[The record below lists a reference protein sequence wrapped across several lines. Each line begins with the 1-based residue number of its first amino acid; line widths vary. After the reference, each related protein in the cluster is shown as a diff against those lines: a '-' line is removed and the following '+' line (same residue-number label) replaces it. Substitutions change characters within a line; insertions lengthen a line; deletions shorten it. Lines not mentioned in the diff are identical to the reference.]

1 MSSENLVEP
10 CPQGEIG
17 VRGLPDAQL
26 ACGDNPPRE
35 RQSQGGMQEEE
46 VGDNGSLAH
55 NNKIQ
60 EVTEPSEGVGQPQEG
75 PETGLRA
82 NQRTSAARRSG
93 EDGGPGVCLEEQ
105 CLSGSRRRPSPRG
118 VVLLPYPERERD
130 RRTEEPRG
138 LGPFFF
144 FGGGNGASIV
154 TSYCESRG
162 WQRIYDKTREDFKL
176 KWCEIKSPVTYYNF
190 KEGEQLLYQIP
201 NNKVLTTKIGLLSSL
216 REYDRVSSKVNHG
229 RGLRR
234 LKIDEF
240 FPNTFRMDMRDEREA
255 FFAQQEGMC
264 DEETSV
270 WICKPTGLNQGRGI
284 FLLRSQED
292 ISAFRLKL
300 QNIAESQCNRTLPF
314 RLPQARI
321 VQQYVQNPLLLKG
334 RKFDVRSYFL
344 IACTSPYMAF
354 FRHGY
359 VRLTCDLYD
368 PNSPNLSS
376 HLTNQ
381 YMQKKN
387 PLYSVLKEET
397 VWSMDRFNTYVNDKL
412 SVAKGLPKDWVL
424 GAFAKRMQQIMIQC
438 FFAVKAKLD
447 RKLGYFD
454 LIGCDFMI
462 DDDFKVWLLEMNC
475 NPALHTNCE
484 VLKEVIPSTV
494 VETLDLTL
502 EIFNKCRCG
511 LKLLPLASQRDF
523 VLLYDGETAP
533 VPVLSHRSKT
543 AVRLRAQRPKS
554 ASTQMPFTT
563 SRTQKAES
571 VASVSREKSVSENTF
586 FPVSMMAVL
595 EPLTGIDATQTSVAD
610 HPSPVTTHNDPS
622 LQAGPNRLTGPAGV
636 LRPHPTHKPSPR
648 PPKPAQARVELRL
661 SKCTWQG
668 RSGNSEHRK
677 PPDLLWVKSTFMS
690 LSTPAM
696 TEGSRLSVRC
706 LRASKACHPD
716 QEQPFCYS
724 LRPTQ
729 FRLAQPGTSGP
740 VWTDKQD
747 KEGGQEGEGGQEPGV
762 DTQSAAKE
770 EKEDKE
776 HREQL

>member
-10 CPQGEIG
+10 CPQGETG
-17 VRGLPDAQL
+17 VRGLPEAQL
-26 ACGDNPPRE
+26 ACGDNTPPE
-35 RQSQGGMQEEE
+35 RQSQRGTQEEE
-46 VGDNGSLAH
+46 VGDSGSLAD

-60 EVTEPSEGVGQPQEG
+60 EVTSEPSEGVGQLQEDPQ
-75 PETGLRA
+75 TGLRG
-82 NQRTSAARRSG
+82 NQGTSAARRSG

-105 CLSGSRRRPSPRG
+105 CFSGSRRRSSPRG

-138 LGPFFF
+138 PRSFFF

-190 KEGEQLLYQIP
+190 REGEQLLYQIP

-216 REYDRVSSKVNHG
+216 REYDRFSSKVNHG

-234 LKIDEF
+234 LKIEEF
-240 FPNTFRMDMRDEREA
+240 FPTTFRMDMRDEREA

-264 DEETSV
+264 DEETSM

-292 ISAFRLKL
+292 VSAFRLKL
-300 QNIAESQCNRTLPF
+300 QNIAETQCNRTLPF

-344 IACTSPYMAF
+344 IACTSPYMVF

-412 SVAKGLPKDWVL
+412 SVAKGLPRDWVL
-424 GAFAKRMQQIMIQC
+424 GAFAKRMQQIMIHC

-484 VLKEVIPSTV
+484 ALKEVIPSTV

-523 VLLYDGETAP
+523 VLLYDGETAH
-533 VPVLSHRSKT
+533 VPVLSRRSKT
-543 AVRLRAQRPKS
+543 AVPLQAQHPKS
-554 ASTQMPFTT
+554 VSTQMPFTT
-563 SRTQKAES
+563 SRTQKTES

-586 FPVSMMAVL
+586 SPVAMTAVL
-595 EPLTGIDATQTSVAD
+595 VPLTGTDATD
-610 HPSPVTTHNDPS
+610 HPAPVTTHNDPF
-622 LQAGPNRLTGPAGV
+622 LQTGPNRLTGPAGAP
-636 LRPHPTHKPSPR
+636 RPHPTHKPSPR
-648 PPKPAQARVELRL
+648 PLKPAQARVELRL
-661 SKCTWQG
+661 SKCTWQR

-677 PPDLLWVKSTFMS
+677 PSDLLWVKDTFMS
-690 LSTPAM
+690 LSTPAL
-696 TEGSRLSVRC
+696 TEGSRFSMRR
-706 LRASKACHPD
+706 LRGTKACQPD

-729 FRLAQPGTSGP
+729 FRLAKPGTSSP

-747 KEGGQEGEGGQEPGV
+747 KEGEQEGGGGQEPGV
-762 DTQSAAKE
+762 DTQSTAKE

-776 HREQL
+776 HREEL